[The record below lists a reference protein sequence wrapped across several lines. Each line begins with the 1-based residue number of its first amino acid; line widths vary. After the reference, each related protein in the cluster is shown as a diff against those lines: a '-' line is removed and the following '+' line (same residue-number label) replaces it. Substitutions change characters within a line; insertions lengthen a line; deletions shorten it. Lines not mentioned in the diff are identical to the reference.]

1 MEYKSFSPYSE
12 KLPPINLNS
21 PKKPLSKPK
30 IILKRLQSENPGN
43 LAESW
48 TSKLLNWR
56 AILEDQKEYRQMIT
70 KIEIINQKMS
80 VGRKR
85 KVSPYG

>member
-1 MEYKSFSPYSE
+1 MEYKSFSPFSE
-12 KLPPINLNS
+12 KLPLINIKS
-21 PKKPLSKPK
+21 PKKPLSKPR
-30 IILKRLQSENPGN
+30 IILKRLQNENPGN

-70 KIEIINQKMS
+70 KIEIINQKMN

-85 KVSPYG
+85 KGSPYG